1 MPCLSLGRSL
11 ALLIV
16 LAEAGSGK
24 KLLEDGEFPPTKANA
39 RVFTATTDSERFV
52 VRLVEQEQKA
62 PRENRERAAN
72 KVLESIVKREVIMSK
87 GMGNRM
93 PRRTQRREQDSLSL
107 DKRYI
112 KILKER
118 QYFSVR
124 GDFIP

>member
-1 MPCLSLGRSL
+1 M
-11 ALLIV
+11 LIV

-93 PRRTQRREQDSLSL
+93 PRRMQRREQDSLSL
-107 DKRYI
+107 DTRYI

-118 QYFSVR
+118 QYFSV
-124 GDFIP
+124 GAMLYPSL

>member
-62 PRENRERAAN
+62 PRENRERAAY
-72 KVLESIVKREVIMSK
+72 KVLESIVK
-87 GMGNRM
+87 
-93 PRRTQRREQDSLSL
+93 
-107 DKRYI
+107 
-112 KILKER
+112 
-118 QYFSVR
+118 
-124 GDFIP
+124 

>member
-1 MPCLSLGRSL
+1 M
-11 ALLIV
+11 LIV
-16 LAEAGSGK
+16 LAEADSGK

-93 PRRTQRREQDSLSL
+93 PRRKQRHEQDSLSL